1 MRLETK
7 TVTILLCVA
16 LALSA
21 CSKKTITPAE
31 DPQPA
36 EVGFTAA
43 SQATLVKSD
52 TKDTTPL
59 SNIHPDFGVWGIA
72 RQEINPDYIL
82 WDENGLTQVTKPSGS
97 DVYVPVSPAY
107 WLKGYTYNFL
117 AVAPYNAAGLS
128 NVNFTLTNTSGNT
141 TGKDYMT
148 FTYDMSDNY
157 DAGNYSFDL
166 LGAAAQTPVT
176 TGGYDEPQQLVF
188 WHLLSQIE
196 IKNIGFAS
204 GISGT
209 VNKVHFKAFPSGEYI
224 VSYDNNEA
232 LNLTAPTKVEYEV
245 ITKTSNNTDI
255 DKSDVIILNPNFN
268 TSAPIIHIIPQ
279 KVEYLELYIDFS
291 INEGASTAE
300 YQGFKIDLTAQE
312 LEEYVYNGKYNWNIT
327 IGTKNSVSFEVV
339 KVNEW
344 KPGDAT
350 NEFPLQ

>member
-1 MRLETK
+1 MNVNKNTTTGYYE
-7 TVTILLCVA
+7 
-16 LALSA
+16 
-21 CSKKTITPAE
+21 PE
-31 DPQPA
+31 
-36 EVGFTAA
+36 EV
-43 SQATLVKSD
+43 
-52 TKDTTPL
+52 
-59 SNIHPDFGVWGIA
+59 
-72 RQEINPDYIL
+72 
-82 WDENGLTQVTKPSGS
+82 
-97 DVYVPVSPAY
+97 AY
-107 WLKGYTYNFL
+107 WVKGSTYNFL
-117 AVAPYNAAGLS
+117 AVAPHADAGLTFAGATTKEDQAG
-128 NVNFTLTNTSGNT
+128 VTSPS
-141 TGKDYMT
+141 DYLT
-148 FTYDMSDNY
+148 FTYDMSGKY
-157 DAGNYSFDL
+157 AAGNYTFDL

-176 TGGYDEPQQLVF
+176 TGGYDESQQLVF

-232 LNLTAPTKVEYEV
+232 LNLTAPTKVESEV

>member
-7 TVTILLCVA
+7 TVTILMCVA

-21 CSKKTITPAE
+21 CSKKTITPAV

-166 LGAAAQTPVT
+166 LGAAAQKPVT

-204 GISGT
+204 GINGRVDKIVLRT
-209 VNKVHFKAFPSGEYI
+209 FPSAVYTISHDNSSDNRTKPTGIACDEITVKNDGEP
-224 VSYDNNEA
+224 A
-232 LNLTAPTKVEYEV
+232 
-245 ITKTSNNTDI
+245 
-255 DKSDVIILNPNFN
+255 DKSEITFTNPNF
-268 TSAPIIHIIPQ
+268 SVFHPIINIIPQ
-279 KVEYLELYIDFS
+279 AVANLELYIDFT
-291 INEGASTAE
+291 ITQDTITDE
-300 YQGFKIDLTAQE
+300 YKGFKINLNAQE
-312 LEEYVYNGKYNWNIT
+312 LTEYVYNGKYNWNIT
-327 IGTKNSVSFEVV
+327 IGTRNAITFDVSVTPWQDAIV
-339 KVNEW
+339 
-344 KPGDAT
+344 PG
-350 NEFPLQ
+350 EYPLS